1 MDAAT
6 ATATGPVAGVVAPVG
21 VVPPPVKF
29 RKLFRALGK
38 GSYLRV
44 GKGWNFSKQ
53 AEGFPFLTLV
63 LVGACLVEWSGV
75 E

>member
-6 ATATGPVAGVVAPVG
+6 ATATGTVAGVVAPVG

-29 RKLFRALGK
+29 RMLFRALGK

-44 GKGWNFSKQ
+44 GKGADFSRQ
-53 AEGFPFLTLV
+53 VEVFLFPTLV
-63 LVGACLVEWSGV
+63 LVGGC
-75 E
+75 